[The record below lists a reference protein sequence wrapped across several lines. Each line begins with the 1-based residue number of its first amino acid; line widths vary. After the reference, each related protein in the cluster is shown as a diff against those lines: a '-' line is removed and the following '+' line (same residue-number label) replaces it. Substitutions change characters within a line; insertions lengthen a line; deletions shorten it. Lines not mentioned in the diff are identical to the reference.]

1 MVSGGAPL
9 FDPRTVAGRTVIAR
23 LLSGAHSPHG
33 RYGIGRTASRQRKG
47 ARFVASHRRSP
58 SSSSSVFSRSAKVT
72 VLSAAAVT
80 AAAFGTAPATADP
93 GTTERTARA
102 EVDRLY
108 EQAEKAT
115 EGFNRADE
123 RARAIRERVSQVQ
136 DGVARGQERINRMR
150 GALGAVA
157 GAQYRSGGMDPA
169 LALLLSGDPDSY
181 LDKAATLD
189 RISERQAAA
198 LTELRRAQRDL
209 AQQRA
214 EAGRLLTELERSR
227 AAVAL
232 HKRTVE
238 RKLAEARALLNSLP
252 AEEREAFDRA
262 SRSGRDDLPPTGG
275 AASGRAAT
283 ALAAARSAVG
293 KPYVWGANG
302 PSGFDC
308 SGLMQ
313 WSYAQAGVGLPRTSQ
328 AQRDAG
334 RHVPLSEARPGDLVT
349 YRDDA
354 SHVGMYVGNGQVV
367 HAPYPGARV
376 RYDPVGMMPVSA
388 VTRV

>member
-1 MVSGGAPL
+1 M
-9 FDPRTVAGRTVIAR
+9 
-23 LLSGAHSPHG
+23 
-33 RYGIGRTASRQRKG
+33 
-47 ARFVASHRRSP
+47 ASHRRSP
-58 SSSSSVFSRSAKVT
+58 ASSSSGFSRSAKVT
-72 VLSAAAVT
+72 VLSAAAAAT
-80 AAAFGTAPATADP
+80 AAALGTAPANADP
-93 GTTERTARA
+93 GSPAETTRA
-102 EVDRLY
+102 KIDLLY

-115 EGFNRADE
+115 EGYNKADE
-123 RARAIRERVSQVQ
+123 RADALREQVSRMQ
-136 DGVARGQERINRMR
+136 DSVARGQERINRMR
-150 GALGAVA
+150 GALGVVA

-169 LALLLSGDPDSY
+169 LALLLSEDPDTY
-181 LDKAATLD
+181 LDKAAALD
-189 RISERQAAA
+189 RISERQSSA
-198 LTELRRAQRDL
+198 LTELRRAQRIL

-214 EAGRLLTELERSR
+214 EAGRTLTELERSR

-252 AEEREAFDRA
+252 TDERDAYDRA
-262 SRSGRDDLPPTGG
+262 SRSGRDDLPPAGG
-275 AASGRAAT
+275 EAATGRAA
-283 ALAAARSAVG
+283 AAVAAVRSAVG

-313 WSYAQAGVGLPRTSQ
+313 WSYAQAGVGIPRTSQ
-328 AQRDAG
+328 AQRNAG

-367 HAPYPGARV
+367 HAPYPGAPV